1 MSLNQN
7 LDEIDQLKRK
17 NLWILFIIGLIH
29 GFGIGMVNV
38 LLQPFILDLTN
49 SIFIT
54 GVLVSLGGAMQLLPL
69 PIVGKLSDK
78 HGRKIILLV
87 GFPIYI
93 LGLLFFIISNSS
105 TLYFLVIGILLYF
118 MGFTINNLNRQI
130 LTNES
135 SDKEKGLI
143 YGLMFF
149 SYFGGIIGG
158 STLIMFN
165 GSVSSRFYFLI
176 FTGILLI
183 EWVMCF
189 LFLSDVYKLRI
200 NENAIQYYNSSN
212 NDHKIWRK
220 LFQTPKTKVILIFFT
235 LDIFIYSIS
244 LSIYSGGLKD
254 QYNFTIE
261 QLAIFS
267 IAFNITNLASQ
278 IPAGK
283 LVDKLGKKKALILSQ
298 FFGLGFF
305 FMNIFAFSL
314 WKMGFEIILIPFIII
329 GQICIGLSVTTFVPS
344 EQILLTNLDETRK
357 AESYG
362 IVGFIRGIGFM
373 FTGVIG
379 GFLIESVHY
388 LAPFILSII
397 GVFFEVWYLVKYFH
411 D

>member
-1 MSLNQN
+1 MNLNQ
-7 LDEIDQLKRK
+7 DSKGIDKLKRK

-29 GFGIGMVNV
+29 GFGIGMLSV

-49 SIFIT
+49 SILIT
-54 GVLVSLGGAMQLLPL
+54 GVLVSLGGVIQFLPL

-78 HGRKIILLV
+78 HGRKILLLLSI
-87 GFPIYI
+87 PIYI

-105 TLYFLVIGILLYF
+105 TLYFLIIGILLYF
-118 MGFTINNLNRQI
+118 MGFTINSLNRQF
-130 LTNES
+130 LTSEN
-135 SDKEKGLI
+135 SDKAKGFM

-149 SYFGGIIGG
+149 SFFGGTIGG

-165 GSVSSRFYFLI
+165 GSINSRFYFVI
-176 FTGILLI
+176 FAGILLI
-183 EWVMCF
+183 EWIIYF
-189 LFLSDVYKLRI
+189 LFLTDIYKLKI
-200 NENAIQYYNSSN
+200 NQGLVPQHNPKNK
-212 NDHKIWRK
+212 DHKIWRK
-220 LFQTPKTKVILIFFT
+220 LLQTPKTKVLLIFFT

-267 IAFNITNLASQ
+267 MTFNIASLVSQ

-283 LVDKLGKKKALILSQ
+283 LVDKLGKKKSLILSQ
-298 FFGLGFF
+298 FFGFGFF
-305 FMNIFAFSL
+305 FMNTIAYSL

-329 GQICIGLSVTTFVPS
+329 GQICISLSVTTFIPS

-379 GFLIESVHY
+379 GLLIENVHY
-388 LAPFILSII
+388 IAPFILSAI
-397 GVFFEVWYLVKYFH
+397 GVLFEVWYLVKYFH